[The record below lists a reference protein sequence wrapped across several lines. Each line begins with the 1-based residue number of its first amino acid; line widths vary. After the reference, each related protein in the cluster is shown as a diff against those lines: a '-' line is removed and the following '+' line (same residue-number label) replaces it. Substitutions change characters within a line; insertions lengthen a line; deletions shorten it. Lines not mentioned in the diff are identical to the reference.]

1 MKQRPGPPRAAHK
14 PALKPAQKPAQ
25 QRAETS
31 PVPASV
37 QVRTDSAD
45 GAGPETLKLF
55 SLCADGYGLQAP
67 IDEAVRQLV
76 PLQRLSDVSCV
87 VTGDNWAAA
96 GRQLAALPAVRQG
109 RVRTGLHLNLTHG
122 QPLASAL
129 RAEWPQ
135 FPDLQALIVMAH
147 LGRLPMTALQDEFSQ
162 QMAAFEQ
169 TRGRAPAHV
178 DSHQHVH
185 HLPGVRD
192 MLLKALAP
200 RADIRVR
207 HTGRVKGPGFAVK
220 RLLIE
225 GTGGKALGRQLEAL
239 GRHAN
244 TELMGVYEGP
254 KASYRQL
261 MQRWLAALPA
271 SGGLVFCR
279 PATAG
284 AETGPASTAGDPTL
298 AAGEREFAYLRSPE
312 FQFDLKAA
320 GVRLA

>member
-1 MKQRPGPPRAAHK
+1 MKQRPGLPRA
-14 PALKPAQKPAQ
+14 AQKPAQ
-25 QRAETS
+25 PRAEKS
-31 PVPASV
+31 AAPASI
-37 QVRTDSAD
+37 QAPTES
-45 GAGPETLKLF
+45 PEGTGQEGLKLF
-55 SLCADGYGLQAP
+55 SLCADGYSLQAP
-67 IDEAVRQLV
+67 IDEAVRQLL

-109 RVRTGLHLNLTHG
+109 RVRTGLHFNLTHG
-122 QPLASAL
+122 QPLSPAL
-129 RAEWPQ
+129 RAEWPH

-147 LGRLPMTALQDEFSQ
+147 LGRLPMTALQDEFRQ

-192 MLLKALAP
+192 VLLQALAP
-200 RADIRVR
+200 RADIRIR

-244 TELMGVYEGP
+244 TELMGVYEGT
-254 KASYRQL
+254 KANYRQL

-284 AETGPASTAGDPTL
+284 AETGPASAAGDPAL
-298 AAGEREFAYLRSPE
+298 AAGEHEFAYLRSPE
-312 FQFDLKAA
+312 FLSDLQAA